1 MVNNRMALGLISIFC
16 VLFFSFSNL
25 YAQENDFVE
34 IHLKKA
40 GKLSSELKKINN
52 CANLKINGPLNG
64 TDFVKLK

>member
-1 MVNNRMALGLISIFC
+1 MKKYIFKSYLITIIISVILLGN
-16 VLFFSFSNL
+16 SNL

-52 CANLKINGPLNG
+52 YANLRRLIII
-64 TDFVKLK
+64 